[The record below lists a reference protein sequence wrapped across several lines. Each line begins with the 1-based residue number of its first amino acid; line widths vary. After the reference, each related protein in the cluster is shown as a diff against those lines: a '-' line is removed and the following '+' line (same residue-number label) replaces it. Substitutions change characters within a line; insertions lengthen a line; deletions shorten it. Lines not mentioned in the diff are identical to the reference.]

1 MIRRILSTQKIL
13 FYYIYWLLPTGGGGG
28 GGASLH
34 GQDFKGSIYQ
44 FGKDL
49 FCPGLSPKTKNV
61 SYNNL
66 GNKCL
71 LKHP

>member
-1 MIRRILSTQKIL
+1 MQILSTQKVL
-13 FYYIYWLLPTGGGGG
+13 LLVIYLLVVFNWGGGG
-28 GGASLH
+28 GGARLH
-34 GQDFKGSIYQ
+34 GQDFRGSIYQ

-49 FCPGLSPKTKNV
+49 FSPVPSPSTKNI